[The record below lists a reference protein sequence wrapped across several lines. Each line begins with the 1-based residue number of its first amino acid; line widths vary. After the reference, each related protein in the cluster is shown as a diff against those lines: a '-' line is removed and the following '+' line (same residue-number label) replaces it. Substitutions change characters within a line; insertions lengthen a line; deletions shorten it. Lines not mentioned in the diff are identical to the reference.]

1 MNNVQTSCPVCNG
14 RLLVRELHCESC
26 DISLRG
32 RFSQNPFFN
41 LSGDEQK
48 FVYDFVVSSGSLKV
62 MSEKLGKSYPT
73 VRNMLDALI
82 KKLTEQPEGQKKLGS
97 KKDVILNLVESGQMS
112 VEAAEQI
119 IDLLQT

>member
-1 MNNVQTSCPVCNG
+1 MNNVQTACPACKGMLV
-14 RLLVRELHCESC
+14 VRELHCEAC

-73 VRNMLDALI
+73 VRNMLDGLI
-82 KKLTEQPEGQKKLGS
+82 EKLTAQPEARKKLGN
-97 KKDVILNLVESGQMS
+97 KKDVILDLVESGQMS
-112 VEAAEQI
+112 VEAAETI
-119 IDLLQT
+119 IDLLQK